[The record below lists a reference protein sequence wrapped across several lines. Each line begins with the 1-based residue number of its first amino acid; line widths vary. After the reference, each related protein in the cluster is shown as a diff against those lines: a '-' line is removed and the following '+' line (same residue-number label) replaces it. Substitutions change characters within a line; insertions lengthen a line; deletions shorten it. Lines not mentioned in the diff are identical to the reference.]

1 METLSAR
8 AHILQDELAACDAWE
23 QQSQAQAL
31 ANAKAAAEAAEQKL
45 SLLRQRLE
53 ADRVPEVD
61 TIGRL
66 RGAIVN
72 LETVRKNLE
81 KARSERD
88 EAMKAARG
96 LDTKVI
102 IETQ

>member
-66 RGAIVN
+66 PGRHCQSGNRA
-72 LETVRKNLE
+72 E
-81 KARSERD
+81 KFGE
-88 EAMKAARG
+88 G
-96 LDTKVI
+96 PV
-102 IETQ
+102 